1 MKGSITGL
9 VPVKGSSERV
19 KRKNLRDFA
28 GTSIYEVKL
37 NQLKEA
43 EGFEDIIVS
52 SEDKIILEI
61 AKNNGFN
68 IHKRDPKYSTSQ
80 IPMSEV
86 YSYIASEIEG
96 ENIAWINV
104 TNPLADPK
112 IYSEA
117 IKIYHEMDEKYDC
130 LLSSTKIQENFF
142 YKDKPINFKP
152 FPWPRS
158 QDLNP
163 LVSLT
168 FTINILKRENMISW
182 GSCVG
187 SSPYFYYL
195 DKVESWDID
204 DQADFD
210 FCEMIYKKKLHIPQV
225 HKEK

>member
-61 AKNNGFN
+61 AKNNGFST
-68 IHKRDPKYSTSQ
+68 HKRDPKYSTSH

-86 YSYIASEIEG
+86 YSYIASEIDG

-104 TNPLADPK
+104 TNPLAGPK

-117 IKIYHEMDEKYDC
+117 IKIYHDMDEKYDC

-142 YKDKPINFKP
+142 YQEKPVNFKP

-168 FTINILKRENMISW
+168 FTINILKRNNMIKW

-187 SSPYFYYL
+187 NSPYFYFL
-195 DKVESWDID
+195 DKLNSWDID
-204 DQADFD
+204 DQTDFD
-210 FCEMIYKKKLHIPQV
+210 FCEFLFKQRHSL
-225 HKEK
+225 

>member
-9 VPVKGSSERV
+9 VPVKGNSERV

-61 AKNNGFN
+61 AKKNGFST
-68 IHKRDPKYSTSQ
+68 HKRDPKYSTSH

-86 YSYIASEIEG
+86 YSYIASEIDG

-104 TNPLADPK
+104 TNPLAGPK

-142 YKDKPINFKP
+142 YQEKPINFIP

-168 FTINILKRENMISW
+168 FTINILKRNNMIKW

-187 SSPYFYYL
+187 NSPYFYFL
-195 DKVESWDID
+195 DKLNSWDID
-204 DQADFD
+204 DQTDFD
-210 FCEMIYKKKLHIPQV
+210 FCEFLFKQRHSL
-225 HKEK
+225 